1 MYKLAFHIFRI
12 YWVPILLA
20 SVILFLL
27 DIWGQGSIGRSLVP
41 TLIVYGY
48 LAFAFHFTLLTGTS
62 ISVFQTSSHPPSP
75 SWSFWVAFLLPIF
88 FLLLVIGVTFF
99 TVKAKLPAEV
109 LPGDAALGFA
119 MLVSLPLFGLLLAA
133 VGTMIPAA
141 AVRASTG
148 VHAALK
154 RARRS
159 FWFILWRLITGP
171 TVFSLVFV
179 GVTLTMAQHGL
190 DSAVPETFAGITFSN
205 ATYHTVA
212 GFLGIFNTALT
223 ASIFSMAYTW
233 VEEGRKLQPSSRT

>member
-1 MYKLAFHIFRI
+1 MYKLAFHVFRM
-12 YWVPILLA
+12 YWLPVLFA

-41 TLIVYGY
+41 TLMVYGY
-48 LAFAFHFTLLTGTS
+48 LAFAFHYTLLTGATT
-62 ISVFQTSSHPPSP
+62 SVFKTSGQTPSP
-75 SWSFWVAFLLPIF
+75 NWSFWVAFILPIF
-88 FLLLVIGVTFF
+88 FLLLAMGIAFF
-99 TVKAKLPAEV
+99 IVKAKLPAEM

-133 VGTMIPAA
+133 IGTMIPAA
-141 AVRASTG
+141 AIQASTG
-148 VHAALK
+148 VRAALK

-171 TVFSLVFV
+171 TVFTLVFV
-179 GVTLTMAQHGL
+179 GVTLTLAQQGL
-190 DSAVPETFAGITFSN
+190 DPAIPETFAGITVSN

-233 VEEGRKLQPSSRT
+233 VEEGRKLQLSG